1 VTVWAGLITPV
12 GVSKAVITRLNEAI
26 NQAMV
31 SPGLMEKY
39 AANGVETV
47 RTTPEEYGALIR
59 REVEKYT
66 ALAKTLKLKVD

>member
-1 VTVWAGLITPV
+1 M
-12 GVSKAVITRLNEAI
+12 GVSKPVISKLNEAV

-31 SPGLMEKY
+31 SPSLMEKY

-47 RTTPEEYGALIR
+47 RSTPEEFGALIK

-66 ALAKTLKLKVD
+66 ALAKNLKLKVD

>member
-1 VTVWAGLITPV
+1 MPALTRYAQYRRAGD
-12 GVSKAVITRLNEAI
+12 
-26 NQAMV
+26 QAMV
-31 SPGLMEKY
+31 SPALMEKY

-59 REVEKYT
+59 REVEYT